1 MKYSGI
7 MKERRRER
15 KDKSNE
21 GERVRERKDKSNE
34 GEKQQEERKRG
45 EVGEV
50 YFRTQGTSHGI

>member
-34 GEKQQEERKRG
+34 GEIAGREEEGLERFILELR
-45 EVGEV
+45 EHRMA
-50 YFRTQGTSHGI
+50 FN